1 MPKQK
6 DGKLAFADYI
16 LKVSHAR
23 YVLPEIKFNKIHIF
37 ILCSWILID
46 SLSLVLGIRASVVL
60 LKYSLAKIS

>member
-6 DGKLAFADYI
+6 DGKLALADYI
-16 LKVSHAR
+16 LKVSNTL
-23 YVLPEIKFNKIHIF
+23 YVFPEIKFNKIHIF

-60 LKYSLAKIS
+60 SKYSLAKIS

>member
-1 MPKQK
+1 MPKEK

-16 LKVSHAR
+16 LKVSNAL
-23 YVLPEIKFNKIHIF
+23 YIFPEKKFNRIHIF